1 ILAGSGSNLFVI
13 DIKEMGTI
21 AGYWNQFQ
29 GGYERRGSTP
39 LGGCTND
46 VYCNYNSDVL
56 WHDGSC
62 SNKTYTCSDGT
73 LGCDCSGECN
83 GVSVEDC
90 SGICQGNAT
99 LDICGECNGDGPADG
114 FDCEGNPL
122 EILMNELPQQ
132 FELLPVYPNPF
143 NPSATINYQIETFGK
158 TTLTIYDVGGRIVEV
173 LRNEYEHP
181 GQYSLRWDADYLA
194 AGIYLLR
201 LESGK
206 FSQNQKMVLLK

>member
-1 ILAGSGSNLFVI
+1 
-13 DIKEMGTI
+13 
-21 AGYWNQFQ
+21 
-29 GGYERRGSTP
+29 
-39 LGGCTND
+39 
-46 VYCNYNSDVL
+46 
-56 WHDGSC
+56 
-62 SNKTYTCSDGT
+62 
-73 LGCDCSGECN
+73 
-83 GVSVEDC
+83 
-90 SGICQGNAT
+90 

-181 GQYSLRWDADYLA
+181 GQYSLRWDAEYLA